1 MVTRHARVSAGIVAI
16 ASALALG
23 GCSTDGVAPSTS
35 PAYETAVLTRGDLS
49 STLEWDGVLSY
60 DSPFE
65 VVYQAATASTSLAPG
80 KDNTDAA
87 AATEIV
93 TWVAAAGSTLTNGE
107 VIYRVNNVPVVLLQ
121 GDAVLW
127 RDLEVGL
134 TGTDV
139 AALESALASLGYDPN
154 GAMTVDSTFRSS
166 TAAAVR
172 RFQAAM
178 DLDET
183 GTFDFRTA
191 VMRPGDVV
199 ITDTSLAVG
208 DDVASGDIVL
218 TVSDTSRAVAFSI
231 DPDQLPTI
239 VASTAVQV
247 RLPDGTITPGV
258 VTLVAAGIDAD
269 TTTYAVTATLTDS
282 VGVSGDKLD
291 VTVSA
296 TIPLVTD
303 ALLVPS
309 RAIVVR
315 DDIGA
320 SVEVVR
326 DGVVVSVPV
335 TVLATSGQSTA
346 VRSSGLAAGDVV
358 AVP

>member
-1 MVTRHARVSAGIVAI
+1 MVRTRTRVSAGIVAVVV
-16 ASALALG
+16 ALAFG
-23 GCSTDGVAPSTS
+23 GCSADGVAPSSS
-35 PAYETAVLTRGDLS
+35 PAYETAVVTRGDLS
-49 STLEWDGVLSY
+49 SALEWDGVLSY

-65 VVYQAATASTSLAPG
+65 VVYQVVATASSQAPG
-80 KDNTDAA
+80 GISDSA

-93 TWVAAAGSTLTNGE
+93 TWVAAAGSTLTNGD

-127 RDLEVGL
+127 RDLDVGS
-134 TGTDV
+134 TGPDV

-172 RFQAAM
+172 RFLAALG
-178 DLDET
+178 LDET
-183 GTFDFRTA
+183 GTFDFRMA
-191 VMRPGDVV
+191 IMRPGDVV
-199 ITDTSLAVG
+199 VTDTSLAVG
-208 DDVASGDIVL
+208 DDVTSGDVVL
-218 TVSDTSRAVAFSI
+218 TVSDTSRAVVFSI

-239 VASTAVQV
+239 VAGTAVQV
-247 RLPDGTITPGV
+247 RLPDGTTTPGI

-269 TTTYAVTATLTDS
+269 TTTYAVTATLLDS
-282 VGVSGDKLD
+282 IDLSGDKLD

-303 ALLVPS
+303 ALLVPP

-335 TVLATSGQSTA
+335 TVLATSDQRTA
-346 VRSSGLAAGDVV
+346 VASTGLAVGDIV